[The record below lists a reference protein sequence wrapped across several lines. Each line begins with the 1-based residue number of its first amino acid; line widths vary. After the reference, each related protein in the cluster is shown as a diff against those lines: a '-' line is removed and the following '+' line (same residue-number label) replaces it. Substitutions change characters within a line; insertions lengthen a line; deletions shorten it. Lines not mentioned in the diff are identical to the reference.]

1 MMNLFLRELCGG
13 IPLFPSS
20 ILLFLAITFI
30 FQPVLLAQTT
40 ATYPGA
46 GKSTLALASPPVL
59 NVTSHAVVLDV
70 VVTDSH
76 NRPLRGLE
84 KQDFSVFEDGR
95 QQNIAF
101 FEANDASSGAQD
113 LPRTIVLIDQ
123 LNTGAVD
130 SAYVLY
136 SVKKFLRESGTR
148 LQQPTALMTFSD
160 QGLSAVGGF
169 TQDPA
174 VLEGELAHLPTE
186 LPVRLREGRLGA
198 LERID
203 MSLGALR
210 EIAQANQS
218 SGRHQVVV
226 WISRGFPVF
235 AGVELHPEQEQQ
247 LLATLR
253 TLSKQLLDGRI
264 TLYTVDPTG
273 SAQISLADRI
283 AQGTSLA
290 DLSDAKRVSFADAA
304 LQVIAVQTGG
314 QAFFG
319 RNNIDHEVASS
330 IADGSSF
337 YTISYDPS
345 NLDFDG
351 SFRKITVA
359 VNRPGVSVQTREGY
373 YALPQPPPPTQEQ
386 LETQVQQALATPLT
400 YTSIPVA
407 ESGAQ
412 IWTNPSLGRFQF
424 VVAGRAV
431 NWVPQ
436 PDGSLQCKL
445 IVGAA
450 DLSEPGQPP
459 AHFAMHAVAV
469 SFPADKLDAL
479 LKGSFHVSID
489 LPVQQPLHRVR
500 FVVSDLAT
508 GLVGSTDITGFPVA
522 LPGGPAQGLKQRN

>member
-1 MMNLFLRELCGG
+1 MMRLFLRKPRRGA
-13 IPLFPSS
+13 PLFSS
-20 ILLFLAITFI
+20 YVLPLLAISLVS
-30 FQPVLLAQTT
+30 QPFLSAQTT
-40 ATYPGA
+40 TSGA
-46 GKSTLALASPPVL
+46 EKSPLTPASPPVL

-70 VVTDSH
+70 VVADDH
-76 NRPLRGLE
+76 NRPVRGLE
-84 KQDFSVFEDGR
+84 KQDFSAFEDGR

-101 FEANDASSGAQD
+101 FEAHDASSGKQD
-113 LPRTIVLIDQ
+113 IPRTIVLIDR

-136 SVKKFLRESGTR
+136 SFKKFLHESGSR

-160 QGLSAVGGF
+160 QGLSAVGGY
-169 TQDPA
+169 TEDPA
-174 VLEGELAHLPTE
+174 VLEDEVAHFPTE
-186 LPVRLREGRLGA
+186 LPVRLRQESLGA

-210 EIAQANQS
+210 QIALANQS
-218 SGRHQVVV
+218 SGKHQVVV

-235 AGVELHPEQEQQ
+235 AGIELHPDQEQ
-247 LLATLR
+247 LLLSTLR
-253 TLSKQLLDGRI
+253 TLSKQLLEGRT

-290 DLSDAKRVSFADAA
+290 DLSSSNKVTFADAA

-319 RNNIDHEVASS
+319 KNNIDREVASS

-345 NLDFDG
+345 NLDFNG
-351 SFRKITVA
+351 SFRKIMVS
-359 VNRPGVSVQTREGY
+359 VDRPGLNVQTREGY
-373 YALPQPPPPTQEQ
+373 YALPQPPPPTEAAV
-386 LETQVQQALATPLT
+386 EAQVQQALAAPLS
-400 YTSIPVA
+400 YASIPLA

-450 DLSEPGQPP
+450 DLSVPGQPP

-469 SFPADKLDAL
+469 AFPADKLDAL
-479 LKGSFHVSID
+479 LHGSFHVSID

-508 GLVGSTDITGFPVA
+508 GLVGSTDMTSFPVA
-522 LPGGPAQGLKQRN
+522 LPGGPSPGLKQRN